1 MIQQTPRTTTSRMP
15 KRTQYNEELVHSILD
30 EALFCTISY
39 SVDNQ
44 PFSIPTAFVRKENRL
59 YIHGSVGSHFLRQIE
74 SGIPVCIS
82 VMLTDSLVVAKSAF
96 HHSVNYRSVI
106 IFSNALKHDNFDEKA
121 SFFQELTEKIVPN
134 SWEYLRPMK
143 ATEVNKTTLLSF
155 EISEA
160 SARMRTGMP
169 NDDEA
174 DMNLPIWSG
183 IIPIPSKRLSPIP
196 DERSENIELPE
207 HLRFSI

>member
-15 KRTQYNEELVHSILD
+15 KRTQYDEELVYSILD
-30 EALFCTISY
+30 EALFCTVSY
-39 SVDNQ
+39 AIDNQ
-44 PFSIPTAFVRKENRL
+44 PFSIPTAFVRKANKL
-59 YIHGSVGSHFLRQIE
+59 YIHGSVGSHFLRGIE

-106 IFSNALKHDNFDEKA
+106 TFSNAIKHEDFEEKA
-121 SFFQELTEKIVPN
+121 AFFKELTEKIVPN

-143 ATEVNKTTLLSF
+143 KKEVDKTTLLSF

-160 SARMRTGMP
+160 SARLRTGMP
-169 NDDEA
+169 NDDEE
-174 DMNLPIWSG
+174 DKSLPIWSG
-183 IIPIPSKRLSPIP
+183 LIPIPSKRLTPIA
-196 DERSENIELPE
+196 DELSINIDLPE
-207 HLRFSI
+207 HLK